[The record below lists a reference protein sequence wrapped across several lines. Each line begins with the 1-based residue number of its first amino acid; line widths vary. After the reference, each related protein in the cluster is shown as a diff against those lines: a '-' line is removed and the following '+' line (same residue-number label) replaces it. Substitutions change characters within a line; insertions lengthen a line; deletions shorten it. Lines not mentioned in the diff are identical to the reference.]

1 MQKLAEGAAIAL
13 VSDAGTPLIS
23 DPGYKLVR
31 AAQEAGY
38 AVTAIPGASSILAA
52 LTVSGLPID
61 QSFLPVSCRR
71 SRRARARV
79 AELARV
85 PATLIVL
92 ETEPRLAETLA
103 DPQPRSAS
111 ARQRCAASSPSFMK
125 RSRRAPLATLAHAST
140 EHETRGEF
148 VLVIAPPTALV
159 LASEDDADALLRAAL
174 ARTSLKDAVGEVAVA
189 TGLPRRM
196 LLSAGARADRRKRPG
211 GRVMARR
218 AQPLRPPS
226 APKAERVAA
235 FRLGL
240 SAESRAAMFLIA
252 KGYRILARRFK
263 TPFGEI
269 DIVARRRGAL
279 VFVEVKARGRADEAA
294 EAVTGRG
301 KQRIVAAA
309 ELWLA
314 RNPADAQQEIRFDVI
329 LVTPG
334 KLPQHIPNA
343 FDTTR

>member
-1 MQKLAEGAAIAL
+1 
-13 VSDAGTPLIS
+13 
-23 DPGYKLVR
+23 
-31 AAQEAGY
+31 
-38 AVTAIPGASSILAA
+38 
-52 LTVSGLPID
+52 
-61 QSFLPVSCRR
+61 
-71 SRRARARV
+71 
-79 AELARV
+79 
-85 PATLIVL
+85 
-92 ETEPRLAETLA
+92 
-103 DPQPRSAS
+103 
-111 ARQRCAASSPSFMK
+111 
-125 RSRRAPLATLAHAST
+125 
-140 EHETRGEF
+140 
-148 VLVIAPPTALV
+148 
-159 LASEDDADALLRAAL
+159 
-174 ARTSLKDAVGEVAVA
+174 
-189 TGLPRRM
+189 
-196 LLSAGARADRRKRPG
+196 
-211 GRVMARR
+211 MARR
-218 AQPLRPPS
+218 AQPLRPPG

-279 VFVEVKARGRADEAA
+279 VFVEGKARGRADEAA

-314 RNPADAQQEIRFDVI
+314 RSPADAQQEIRFDVI